1 MKIKSFHSKNS
12 IKNFCGSSTAFESIE
27 KLLKVKFWLIKLYAE
42 YLNNLILINVISRA
56 LVYVTLEGQQSKNFF

>member
-1 MKIKSFHSKNS
+1 
-12 IKNFCGSSTAFESIE
+12 
-27 KLLKVKFWLIKLYAE
+27 LKVKFWLIKLYAE